1 MVFQIV
7 DDILD
12 ITDTTEQLG
21 KPAGHDLVEGV
32 YTLPV
37 LRTLAMENSAGK
49 ELASLLGRPL
59 DVAERDKALAIVRSG
74 EGVESAAATA
84 RQYVAAAE
92 EACADL
98 PPGAATDALR
108 AAPAALLESAIIRRP
123 RPIAA
128 DLVAPAGSPAASAEG
143 LVAAEGLGA
152 LGGVVDDRGAGSR
165 AGGRRGRPTGRGR
178 PVVERR
184 PARAPSAGCTCRRG
198 RTSRTAGSG

>member
-59 DVAERDKALAIVRSG
+59 ELAERDKALAIVRSS

-108 AAPAALLESAIIRRP
+108 AAPAALLESAVI
-123 RPIAA
+123 
-128 DLVAPAGSPAASAEG
+128 PA
-143 LVAAEGLGA
+143 
-152 LGGVVDDRGAGSR
+152 
-165 AGGRRGRPTGRGR
+165 
-178 PVVERR
+178 
-184 PARAPSAGCTCRRG
+184 
-198 RTSRTAGSG
+198 